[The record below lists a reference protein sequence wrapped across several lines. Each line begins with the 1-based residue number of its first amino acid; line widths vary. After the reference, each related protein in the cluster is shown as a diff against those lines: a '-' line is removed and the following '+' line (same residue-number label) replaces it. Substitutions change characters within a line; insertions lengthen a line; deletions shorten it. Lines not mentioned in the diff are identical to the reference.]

1 MERVNKWAMA
11 ARAVTCMRR
20 LCHIGSTVLMSVA
33 VLAAT
38 TLPPPVCHSHV
49 ARSTPSE
56 GPQHEG
62 RDQVAGHSHSHHT
75 HTHETPGDHHGTAS
89 DATDASPTAS
99 SALESPRSRHLHI
112 SLIGFSVSLFLPCES
127 DSDSAE
133 TTGSE
138 PLLALLLL
146 DDGVMLAAPV
156 QLPGDPDVA
165 SAADG
170 VLLGSTSFAAGLQ
183 TTCSHQS
190 LLCDAAHCERPGV
203 LLI

>member
-20 LCHIGSTVLMSVA
+20 LCHIGSAVLMSVA

-38 TLPPPVCHSHV
+38 MLPPPVCHSHA
-49 ARSTPSE
+49 ARSAPSE
-56 GPQHEG
+56 GPQHKR
-62 RDQVAGHSHSHHT
+62 RDHVAGHTHSHHT
-75 HTHETPGDHHGTAS
+75 HEIPGDHHGTTA
-89 DATDASPTAS
+89 DATDGSTAAS
-99 SALESPRSRHLHI
+99 SALESPQSRHLHF

-127 DSDSAE
+127 DSDSTE
-133 TTGSE
+133 TTGSG

-146 DDGVMLAAPV
+146 DDGVMPAPAV
-156 QLPGDPDVA
+156 QLVGSPDVA
-165 SAADG
+165 PAADG
-170 VLLGSTSFAAGLQ
+170 VLLGSTSFASGLQ
-183 TTCSHQS
+183 ATCSHQS